1 MCHNLAQKVKHG
13 VGKIRRKV
21 LLVDTKE
28 FTKDKIQKRQTLVEI
43 PYSEYQNNVGHHNYY
58 YKSKSVI
65 LFFRLKSQLQGG
77 TSGEKKPILVVLEE
91 IPASML
97 SQVNFFDML
106 VVLASIISQS

>member
-13 VGKIRRKV
+13 VGNIRRKL
-21 LLVDTKE
+21 LLVD
-28 FTKDKIQKRQTLVEI
+28 TKDKIQKRQTLVEI

-106 VVLASIISQS
+106 VVLASIIS